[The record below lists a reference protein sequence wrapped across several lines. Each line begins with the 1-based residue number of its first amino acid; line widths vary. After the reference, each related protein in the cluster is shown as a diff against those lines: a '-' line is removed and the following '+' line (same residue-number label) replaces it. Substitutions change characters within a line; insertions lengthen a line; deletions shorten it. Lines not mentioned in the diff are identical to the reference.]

1 MHPLSLFADVYQGL
15 ARAGSAAGAR
25 PGPWRVRLVE
35 SGDVRED
42 GWLNLCGLREISLE
56 RNARTV
62 KHLLRPYDVLVTARA
77 SATHVALV
85 PSDVEEAVAGV
96 TMLVLRPKRPDP
108 RVSRWLWYFLAS
120 GHGQAQMR
128 HRLNMNA
135 TVISLSARSLGEV
148 DLPEPCERDLDD
160 LARLVDASE
169 AAYTA
174 SLEAAHLRRGTV
186 RDAIVEEIARR
197 GGDFSYRRT

>member
-1 MHPLSLFADVYQGL
+1 MHPLRLIADVYQGL

-62 KHLLRPYDVLVTARA
+62 KHLLRPYAVLVTARA
-77 SATHVALV
+77 NATNVALV
-85 PSDVEEAVAGV
+85 PSDVGEAVAGV
-96 TMLVLRPKRPDP
+96 TMLVVRPKSPDP

-120 GHGQAQMR
+120 GHGQAQMGR
-128 HRLNMNA
+128 RLNMNA
-135 TVISLSARSLGEV
+135 TVVSLSARSLGEV
-148 DLPEPCERDLDD
+148 VLPEPSERDLDAV
-160 LARLVDASE
+160 ARLADASE

-174 SLEAAHLRRGTV
+174 TLDAARLRRDV
-186 RDAIVEEIARR
+186 LRDAIVAEIGRKSVNV
-197 GGDFSYRRT
+197 G